1 MLHCPFQPAKDPSVS
16 VRGKACIL
24 PRWYSMVWS
33 SPGGGTEESPF
44 LLCLPFLHAPFISIT
59 GDFNNPPISGGLKSP
74 SVLSCGP
81 LVIDPP
87 RGDSEAQVCSVCSS
101 VNSQCAEPRQRKRI
115 VPSVGNECVV
125 YLLAFITVCC
135 RVLLS
140 SGSSASSRR
149 KSYVPWQ
156 PTCQLTHQSH
166 NSSLLLWAP
175 GQKEKVG

>member
-1 MLHCPFQPAKDPSVS
+1 MF
-16 VRGKACIL
+16 RGKACIL

-33 SPGGGTEESPF
+33 SPGGGTMKSPF

-59 GDFNNPPISGGLKSP
+59 GGCFNNPPISGGLKSP
-74 SVLSCGP
+74 NVLLSCGH
-81 LVIDPP
+81 LVTDPP
-87 RGDSEAQVCSVCSS
+87 CGDSEAQVCSVCGS
-101 VNSQCAEPRQRKRI
+101 VNSHCAEPRQRKQI

-135 RVLLS
+135 PVLLS
-140 SGSSASSRR
+140 FGSSASSGR

-166 NSSLLLWAP
+166 DSSLPLWAP